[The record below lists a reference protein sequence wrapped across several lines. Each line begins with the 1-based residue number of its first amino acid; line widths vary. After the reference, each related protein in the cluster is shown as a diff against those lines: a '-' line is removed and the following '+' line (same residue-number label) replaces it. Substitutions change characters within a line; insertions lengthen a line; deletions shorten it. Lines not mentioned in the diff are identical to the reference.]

1 MNRRNMLKIKHL
13 LLYIPLTAIVTG
25 CGTTAPTRFYT
36 LSNTYQAT
44 SAKSSYSNIEL
55 RPVKVPERLKRP
67 QIVLNSATGPQLI
80 LLENERW
87 GATFD
92 DELHDAIYNE
102 LNHLVS
108 PTHKSYQ
115 VNVTLQQ
122 LQVIKGQS
130 VQASFSWKVQS
141 LPTIPNNGE
150 ASSGLCQF
158 DAQQGI
164 GNSVDAA
171 VQGMQMVVTQL
182 SGKIAQSINRL
193 DTGVAECSAT
203 RNDSSN
209 NSFAHDKHISLH

>member
-1 MNRRNMLKIKHL
+1 MNRRNMFKIKHL
-13 LLYIPLTAIVTG
+13 LLYIPLTIIVTG

-44 SAKSSYSNIEL
+44 STKSSNSNIDL

-102 LNHLVS
+102 LNHLVT
-108 PTHKSYQ
+108 PTQKSYQ

-141 LPTIPNNGE
+141 LPTSPNKG
-150 ASSGLCQF
+150 AADSGLCQL

-171 VQGMQMVVTQL
+171 VQGMQDVMTQL

-193 DTGVAECSAT
+193 DTGVAECSASL
-203 RNDSSN
+203 DDKSS
-209 NSFAHDKHISLH
+209 SSLSNR